1 MRTAW
6 FDCSTGASGNM
17 ILGALLDAGLKLA
30 ELKAELAK
38 LPVSGYRLTAARVK
52 RSGISGTYV
61 EVRVSGKQRERGLE
75 DVLSLIRRSRLDP
88 ETKAL
93 AALVFERLA
102 EAEARAHG
110 TARDRVHFHEVGGV
124 DCLVDVVGSVAGLKR
139 LHVESVQASAL
150 NLGRGTIRC
159 AHGTLPV
166 PAPGTSYLLKGVPV
180 YQDDLVGELVT
191 PTGAAILSTLAKGP
205 GGFGPLPEM
214 KVAAVGYGAGTMDLS
229 RPNLLRVLIGD
240 TRESAFEA
248 DRVTLLETNLDDLN
262 PQFFDH
268 VMAVLFKRG
277 ALDVFLTPIQMKKN
291 RPAVKLS
298 VLCRRQDADAL
309 TRCLLVETT
318 TLGVRRQE
326 MERVCLRRETRTVRT
341 AWGAVPMKVARL
353 GDEVLNAAPEY
364 EACRK
369 LAVKHGVPLKKV
381 YEEARAAFRKLEKI

>member
-6 FDCSTGASGNM
+6 FDCQTGASGNM
-17 ILGALLDAGLKLA
+17 ILGALLDAGLKLSD
-30 ELKAELAK
+30 LKAELAK
-38 LPVSGYRLTAARVK
+38 LPVSGYRLTATRVK
-52 RSGISGTYV
+52 RAGISGTYV
-61 EVRVSGKQRERGLE
+61 EVRVSGKQQERRLE
-75 DVLSLIRRSRLDP
+75 DVLSLLRRSRLDP
-88 ETKAL
+88 ETRAL

-102 EAEARAHG
+102 GAEARAHG
-110 TARDRVHFHEVGGV
+110 TTRDRVHFHEVGGV

-139 LHVESVQASAL
+139 LKIESVLASAL
-150 NLGRGTIRC
+150 NLGHGTIRC
-159 AHGTLPV
+159 AHGKLPV
-166 PAPGTSYLLKGVPV
+166 PAPGTGYLLKGIPA
-180 YQDDLVGELVT
+180 YQDELAGELVT
-191 PTGAAILSTLAKGP
+191 PTGAAILSTLAKS
-205 GGFGPLPEM
+205 FGPLPEM
-214 KVAAVGYGAGTMDLS
+214 KVAAVGYGAGTMDLP

-240 TRESAFEA
+240 TREPAFEA

-291 RPAVKLS
+291 RPAVALS

-309 TRCLLVETT
+309 IRCLLAETT

-326 MERVCLRRETRTVRT
+326 MERVCLRRGTRTVRT
-341 AWGAVPMKVARL
+341 RWGTVPMKVARL

-369 LAVKHGVPLKKV
+369 LAVKHGVPLKKI
-381 YEEARAAFRKLEKI
+381 YEEARAAFRKPEKI

>member
-1 MRTAW
+1 
-6 FDCSTGASGNM
+6 M
-17 ILGALLDAGLKLA
+17 ILGALLDAGLKLSD
-30 ELKAELAK
+30 LKADLAK
-38 LPVSGYRLTAARVK
+38 LPVSGYRLTASKVR

-61 EVRVSGKQRERGLE
+61 VVRVSGKQQERRLE
-75 DVLSLIRRSRLDP
+75 DVLSLLRRSRLDP

-102 EAEARAHG
+102 GAEARAHG
-110 TARDRVHFHEVGGV
+110 RTRDRVHFHEVGGV

-139 LHVESVQASAL
+139 LKIESVLASPL
-150 NLGRGTIRC
+150 NVGRGTIRC
-159 AHGTLPV
+159 AHGKLPV
-166 PAPGTSYLLKGVPV
+166 PAPGTGYLLKGVPA
-180 YQDDLVGELVT
+180 YQDELAGELVT
-191 PTGAAILSTLAKGP
+191 PTGAAILSTLAN
-205 GGFGPLPEM
+205 GFGPLPEM
-214 KVAAVGYGAGTMDLS
+214 KVAAVGYGAGTMELP

-240 TRESAFEA
+240 TRESCFEA

-291 RPAVKLS
+291 RPAVALS
-298 VLCRRQDADAL
+298 VLCRREDADAL
-309 TRCLLVETT
+309 TRCLLAETT

-326 MERVCLRRETRTVRT
+326 MERVCLSRETRTVRT
-341 AWGAVPMKVARL
+341 QWGTVPMKVARL

-369 LAVKHGVPLKKV
+369 LAVKHGVPLKRI
-381 YEEARAAFRKLEKI
+381 YEEARAAFRKQEKI

>member
-38 LPVSGYRLTAARVK
+38 LPVSGYHLTAEKVK
-52 RSGISGTYV
+52 RAGISGTYV
-61 EVRVSGKQRERGLE
+61 EVRVSGVQRERGLE
-75 DVLSLIRRSRLDP
+75 DVLSLIRKSRLDP
-88 ETKAL
+88 ETKVL

-102 EAEARAHG
+102 GAEARAHG
-110 TARDRVHFHEVGGV
+110 TTRGRVHFHEVGGV
-124 DCLVDVVGSVAGLKR
+124 DCLVDVVGSIAGLKR
-139 LHVESVQASAL
+139 LHIESVFASPL

-159 AHGTLPV
+159 AHGKLPV
-166 PAPGTSYLLKGVPV
+166 PAPGTGYLLKGVPV
-180 YQDDLVGELVT
+180 YQDDLAGELVT
-191 PTGAAILSTLAKGP
+191 PTGAAVLSTLAKGP

-214 KVAAVGYGAGTMDLS
+214 KVAAVGYGAGTMELP

-268 VMAVLFKRG
+268 VMAVLFKGG

-291 RPAVKLS
+291 RPAVALS
-298 VLCRRQDADAL
+298 VLCRGEEADAL
-309 TRCLLVETT
+309 TRSILTETT

-341 AWGAVPMKVARL
+341 HWGTVPMKVARL
-353 GDEVLNAAPEY
+353 GDEVFNAAPEY

-369 LAVKHGVPLKKV
+369 LAVKTGVPLKKI
-381 YEEARAAFRKLEKI
+381 YEDAKAAFRKHEKI

>member
-1 MRTAW
+1 
-6 FDCSTGASGNM
+6 M
-17 ILGALLDAGLKLA
+17 ILGALLDAGLKLS

-38 LPVSGYRLTAARVK
+38 LPVSGYRLTATRVK
-52 RSGISGTYV
+52 RAGISGTYV
-61 EVRVSGKQRERGLE
+61 EVRVSGKQRERRLE
-75 DVLSLIRRSRLDP
+75 DVLSLLRRSRLDP

-102 EAEARAHG
+102 GAEARAHG
-110 TARDRVHFHEVGGV
+110 TTRDRVHFHEVGGV

-139 LHVESVQASAL
+139 LRIESVQSSAL

-159 AHGTLPV
+159 AHGKLPV
-166 PAPGTSYLLKGVPV
+166 PAPGTGYLLKGVPV
-180 YQDDLVGELVT
+180 YQDELAGELVT
-191 PTGAAILSTLAKGP
+191 PTGAAILSTLAN
-205 GGFGPLPEM
+205 GFGPLPEM
-214 KVAAVGYGAGTMDLS
+214 KVAAVGYGAGSMELP

-268 VMAVLFKRG
+268 VMAVLFKNR

-291 RPAVKLS
+291 RPAVALS
-298 VLCRRQDADAL
+298 VLCRREDADAL
-309 TRCLLVETT
+309 TRCLLAETT

-341 AWGAVPMKVARL
+341 RWGTVPMKVARF
-353 GDEVLNAAPEY
+353 GDEVLNSAPEY

>member
-38 LPVSGYRLTAARVK
+38 LPVSGYRLTAARV
-52 RSGISGTYV
+52 RRAGISGTYV

-93 AALVFERLA
+93 SALVFERLA
-102 EAEARAHG
+102 GAEARAHG
-110 TARDRVHFHEVGGV
+110 RSRDRVHFHEVGGV

-150 NLGRGTIRC
+150 NLGHGTIQC
-159 AHGTLPV
+159 AHGKLPV
-166 PAPGTSYLLKGVPV
+166 PAPGTGYLLKGVPV

-191 PTGAAILSTLAKGP
+191 PTGAAVLSTLAK
-205 GGFGPLPEM
+205 GFGPLPEM
-214 KVAAVGYGAGTMDLS
+214 KVAAVGYGAGTMELA

-248 DRVTLLETNLDDLN
+248 DRIILLETNLDDLN

-291 RPAVKLS
+291 RPAVALS
-298 VLCRRQDADAL
+298 VLCRREDADTL
-309 TRCLLVETT
+309 TRSLLVETT

-341 AWGAVPMKVARL
+341 HWGTVPVKVARL

-369 LAVKHGVPLKKV
+369 LAVKNGVPLKKV
-381 YEEARAAFRKLEKI
+381 YEEARAAFGKLEKI

>member
-6 FDCSTGASGNM
+6 FDCQTGASGNM
-17 ILGALLDAGLKLA
+17 ILGALLDAGLKLSD
-30 ELKAELAK
+30 LKADLAK
-38 LPVSGYRLTAARVK
+38 LPVSGYRLTASKVR

-61 EVRVSGKQRERGLE
+61 VVRVSGKQQERRLE
-75 DVLSLIRRSRLDP
+75 DVLSLLRRSRLDP

-102 EAEARAHG
+102 GAEARAHG
-110 TARDRVHFHEVGGV
+110 RTRDRVHFHEVGGV

-139 LHVESVQASAL
+139 LKIESVRSSVL
-150 NLGRGTIRC
+150 NVGRGTIQC
-159 AHGTLPV
+159 AHGKLPV
-166 PAPGTSYLLKGVPV
+166 PAPGTGYLLKGVPV
-180 YQDDLVGELVT
+180 YQDELHGELVT
-191 PTGAAILSTLAKGP
+191 PTGAAILSTLAK
-205 GGFGPLPEM
+205 GFGPLPEM
-214 KVAAVGYGAGTMDLS
+214 KVAAVGYGAGTMELP

-248 DRVTLLETNLDDLN
+248 DRVVLLETNLDDLN

-268 VMAVLFKRG
+268 VMAVLFKKG

-298 VLCRRQDADAL
+298 VLCRGQDADAL

-341 AWGAVPMKVARL
+341 HWGTVPMKVARL
-353 GDEVLNAAPEY
+353 GDEVLNSAPEY

-381 YEEARAAFRKLEKI
+381 YEEARAAFRKHKKI

>member
-1 MRTAW
+1 
-6 FDCSTGASGNM
+6 M
-17 ILGALLDAGLKLA
+17 ILGALLDAGLKLSD
-30 ELKAELAK
+30 LKADLAK
-38 LPVSGYRLTAARVK
+38 LPVSGYRLTASKVR

-61 EVRVSGKQRERGLE
+61 VVRVSGKQQERRLE
-75 DVLSLIRRSRLDP
+75 DVLSLLRRSRLDP

-102 EAEARAHG
+102 GAEARAHG
-110 TARDRVHFHEVGGV
+110 TTRGRVHFHEVGGV
-124 DCLVDVVGSVAGLKR
+124 DYLVDVVGSIAGLKR
-139 LHVESVQASAL
+139 LHIESVFASPL

-159 AHGTLPV
+159 AHGKLPV
-166 PAPGTSYLLKGVPV
+166 PAPGTGYLLKGVPV
-180 YQDDLVGELVT
+180 YQDDLAGELVT
-191 PTGAAILSTLAKGP
+191 PTGAAVLSTLAKGP

-214 KVAAVGYGAGTMDLS
+214 KVAAVGYGAGTMELP

-240 TRESAFEA
+240 TRESDFEA
-248 DRVTLLETNLDDLN
+248 DLVTLLETNLDDLN

-268 VMAVLFKRG
+268 VMAVLFKGG

-291 RPAVKLS
+291 RPAVALS
-298 VLCRRQDADAL
+298 VLCRREDADAL

-341 AWGAVPMKVARL
+341 TYGTVPMKVARL
-353 GDEVLNAAPEY
+353 GNEVLNAAPEY

-369 LAVKHGVPLKKV
+369 LAVKTGVPLKKI
-381 YEEARAAFRKLEKI
+381 YEDAKAAFRKHEKI

>member
-30 ELKAELAK
+30 DLKAELAK
-38 LPVSGYRLTAARVK
+38 LPVSGYRLTAEKVK

-61 EVRVSGKQRERGLE
+61 EVRVSGKQQKRRLE
-75 DVLSLIRRSRLDP
+75 DVLSLLRKSRLDP

-110 TARDRVHFHEVGGV
+110 TTRDRVHFHEIGGV

-139 LHVESVQASAL
+139 LRIESVLASAL
-150 NLGRGTIRC
+150 NLGRGTIQC
-159 AHGTLPV
+159 AHGKLPV
-166 PAPGTSYLLKGVPV
+166 PAPGTGYLLKGVPV
-180 YQDDLVGELVT
+180 YQDELHGELVT
-191 PTGAAILSTLAKGP
+191 PTGAAILSTLAK
-205 GGFGPLPEM
+205 GFGPLPEM
-214 KVAAVGYGAGTMDLS
+214 KVAAVGYGAGTMELP

-248 DRVTLLETNLDDLN
+248 DRVILLETNLDDLN

-268 VMAVLFKRG
+268 VMAVLFKKG

-298 VLCRRQDADAL
+298 VLCRGQDADAL

-341 AWGAVPMKVARL
+341 HWGTVPMKVARL
-353 GDEVLNAAPEY
+353 GDEVLNSAPEY

-381 YEEARAAFRKLEKI
+381 YEEARAAFRKHEKF